1 MKRNPVVPYAI
12 IAILGILA
20 VIIISAIGINQREQ
34 IASGGEEQG
43 QAEGA
48 AMEDPEEILNAASC
62 LACHGQD
69 LSGGAGPA
77 LNKIGAQLSVDEIQE
92 IITNGTDGGMP
103 AQKGKL
109 SDEEISIIAKYLSEK
124 K

>member
-1 MKRNPVVPYAI
+1 MKRNPVIPYAI
-12 IAILGILA
+12 IAIIGILA
-20 VIIISAIGINQREQ
+20 VIIISAVGIGQRDQ
-34 IASGGEEQG
+34 IASGGEEQE
-43 QAEGA
+43 QTDGA
-48 AMEDPEEILNAASC
+48 PMEDPEEILNAASC

-69 LSGGAGPA
+69 LSGAAGPA
-77 LNKIGAQLSVDEIQE
+77 LNKIGAELSLDEIQD

-109 SDEEISIIAKYLSEK
+109 SDDEISIIAKYLSEK